1 MVKKLLTFLTLFL
14 ILGGNANSKI
24 IEYSNC
30 ISGKRIAFPKN
41 LELTNN
47 PDDYKHYNVGEYKV
61 TQKLFNEYNKFYYGP
76 NSKVAKKITQGYWLY
91 QTDSYDGNEVLG
103 MLKDEFEKYIVK
115 KKLKTINRVDKNIWT
130 IDTKS
135 GIVTHIFEFNSDYL
149 NWQRDQERRNK
160 ELNKSKG
167 ATNIDK
173 LWSVWNEV
181 INRLEIK
188 KYKILDYAGGSIFAV
203 NIKQIDKYILN
214 QVETIRIDLDKHL
227 ITSGWH
233 KDIMSGEDHQV
244 FYKYTCMPGSF
255 VNDGGEKGSGISSG
269 TAFFITRDGYLLTN
283 HHVVNGCSISKLSYK
298 NKEYETKL
306 IATDK
311 TLDLALLKATIR
323 PENYIEF
330 SSSDPKKLQKIFVAG
345 YPLGKG
351 LSDDLK
357 ITSGIVSS
365 LKGFKDNSNEIQV
378 DAAINPGNS
387 GGPIVNES
395 GELVAIAVSGL
406 SKKSTESINFG
417 IKADAARTFLKTNKV
432 SPSISRFSFSNN
444 SDKLL
449 KILEDSTV
457 YTFCNK

>member
-1 MVKKLLTFLTLFL
+1 MKKLFYL
-14 ILGGNANSKI
+14 ILVLGLLLGGVASAKDKIFFFSCIGKIEFGGGGVSKVKDIVDEYKITIPNKLSTTPNNKTDSIFYILENINSNALGVRVWELFGGFKNQENVHQLVEVQYGYDVVKVVNFSHVFENNIMITNANLIFKNKDNSK
-24 IEYSNC
+24 EQ
-30 ISGKRIAFPKN
+30 R
-41 LELTNN
+41 
-47 PDDYKHYNVGEYKV
+47 EYKDSLSLN
-61 TQKLFNEYNKFYYGP
+61 TGLYTSKGTIKEDNKESITYWDVI
-76 NSKVAKKITQGYWLY
+76 SKC
-91 QTDSYDGNEVLG
+91 
-103 MLKDEFEKYIVK
+103 
-115 KKLKTINRVDKNIWT
+115 
-130 IDTKS
+130 DTKE
-135 GIVTHIFEFNSDYL
+135 IYNYFNSISDS
-149 NWQRDQERRNK
+149 Q
-160 ELNKSKG
+160 
-167 ATNIDK
+167 
-173 LWSVWNEV
+173 
-181 INRLEIK
+181 
-188 KYKILDYAGGSIFAV
+188 
-203 NIKQIDKYILN
+203 
-214 QVETIRIDLDKHL
+214 
-227 ITSGWH
+227 
-233 KDIMSGEDHQV
+233 
-244 FYKYTCMPGSF
+244 
-255 VNDGGEKGSGISSG
+255 EKGSGISSG

-298 NKEYETKL
+298 NKDYDTKL

-311 TLDLALLKATIR
+311 TLDLALLKANIR

-395 GELVAIAVSGL
+395 GELVAIAVSGM
-406 SKKSTESINFG
+406 SKKLTESINFG

-457 YTFCNK
+457 YTYCNK

>member
-1 MVKKLLTFLTLFL
+1 VRKFFFIIFLFL
-14 ILGGNANSKI
+14 ITTPVKANFI
-24 IEYSNC
+24 TFNQC
-30 ISGKRIAFPKN
+30 ISATLAIEDNKYRDKFKKKSDVKWSQDLWDRQNYGFYFYQKFKEYEKSKMNYLIGEINDKKQKELIKQGYKKIKIYEKYSFSINLASKVITELILNSDEYVNIRNNNERSLYSTFP
-41 LELTNN
+41 E
-47 PDDYKHYNVGEYKV
+47 EYKGYELLE
-61 TQKLFNEYNKFYYGP
+61 TEKSY
-76 NSKVAKKITQGYWLY
+76 IT
-91 QTDSYDGNEVLG
+91 
-103 MLKDEFEKYIVK
+103 
-115 KKLKTINRVDKNIWT
+115 
-130 IDTKS
+130 
-135 GIVTHIFEFNSDYL
+135 
-149 NWQRDQERRNK
+149 
-160 ELNKSKG
+160 
-167 ATNIDK
+167 
-173 LWSVWNEV
+173 
-181 INRLEIK
+181 
-188 KYKILDYAGGSIFAV
+188 KYKISAYADGIIIAQEINKNYGKP
-203 NIKQIDKYILN
+203 IKL
-214 QVETIRIDLDKHL
+214 TIDLNNNTIQRKSSLYYNSDQINCNSSNSL
-227 ITSGWH
+227 SGNS
-233 KDIMSGEDHQV
+233 KS
-244 FYKYTCMPGSF
+244 
-255 VNDGGEKGSGISSG
+255 SSG

-298 NKEYETKL
+298 NKDYDTKL

-311 TLDLALLKATIR
+311 TLDLALLKANIR

-406 SKKSTESINFG
+406 SKKLTESINFG

-457 YTFCNK
+457 YTYCNK

>member
-1 MVKKLLTFLTLFL
+1 M
-14 ILGGNANSKI
+14 LGGTANSKI

-30 ISGKRIAFPKN
+30 IWGRIGFPKN
-41 LELTNN
+41 LERTNN
-47 PDDYKHYNVGEYKV
+47 PDDYKFYDPGEYKV

-76 NSKVAKKITQGYWLY
+76 NSNEAKQVQPPHWLY
-91 QTDSYDGNEVLG
+91 QTDSYSGEDVLRWF
-103 MLKDEFEKYIVK
+103 KDDFEKYIVK
-115 KKLKTINRVDKNIWT
+115 QKLKTINYIRKNIWT
-130 IDTKS
+130 INVNS
-135 GIVTHIFEFNSDYL
+135 GIVTNTFEFNSDYY
-149 NWQRDQERRNK
+149 NWKQEQNWRNR

-167 ATNIDK
+167 LDVDGSHFI
-173 LWSVWNEV
+173 WNSFTEK
-181 INRLEIK
+181 LEIT
-188 KYKILDYAGGSIFAV
+188 KYKILDYAGGLIFAA
-203 NIKQIDKYILN
+203 NIKELDKYILD
-214 QVETIRIDLDKHL
+214 QVETIRIDLDKHT
-227 ITSGWH
+227 IARGSYKRIISGVERP
-233 KDIMSGEDHQV
+233 S
-244 FYKYTCMPGSF
+244 YTCMPGSF
-255 VNDGGEKGSGISSG
+255 VNDEGEKGSGTSSG

-298 NKEYETKL
+298 NKDYDTKL

-311 TLDLALLKATIR
+311 TLDLALLKANIR

-395 GELVAIAVSGL
+395 GELVAIAVSGM
-406 SKKSTESINFG
+406 SKKLTESINFG

-432 SPSISRFSFSNN
+432 SPSISRFSFSND

-457 YTFCNK
+457 YTYCNK

>member
-1 MVKKLLTFLTLFL
+1 MKKLFSL
-14 ILGGNANSKI
+14 ILVLGFLFSGVARAGNNFTFVSNFEDKSFFISCSAKGNYEIGGDVYTRTIIDEYKITVGKLKSTKDPSKELLYPKSITIINTNANQSDMKKRLHFNLYRTDKLDNTARIFDIRYNEKI
-24 IEYSNC
+24 INVFDDRGPAGVYMNYTMSISL
-30 ISGKRIAFPKN
+30 ISGIYKIDYKDVMQSNRNDYTQYNAIGKCSGLGSLLSF
-41 LELTNN
+41 LENN
-47 PDDYKHYNVGEYKV
+47 PN
-61 TQKLFNEYNKFYYGP
+61 
-76 NSKVAKKITQGYWLY
+76 
-91 QTDSYDGNEVLG
+91 
-103 MLKDEFEKYIVK
+103 
-115 KKLKTINRVDKNIWT
+115 
-130 IDTKS
+130 
-135 GIVTHIFEFNSDYL
+135 
-149 NWQRDQERRNK
+149 
-160 ELNKSKG
+160 
-167 ATNIDK
+167 
-173 LWSVWNEV
+173 
-181 INRLEIK
+181 
-188 KYKILDYAGGSIFAV
+188 
-203 NIKQIDKYILN
+203 
-214 QVETIRIDLDKHL
+214 
-227 ITSGWH
+227 
-233 KDIMSGEDHQV
+233 
-244 FYKYTCMPGSF
+244 
-255 VNDGGEKGSGISSG
+255 EKGSGASSG
-269 TAFFITRDGYLLTN
+269 TAFFISRDGYLLTN

-298 NKEYETKL
+298 KKDYDTKL

-311 TLDLALLKATIR
+311 TLDLALLKANIR

-395 GELVAIAVSGL
+395 GELVAIAVSGM
-406 SKKSTESINFG
+406 SKKLTESINFG

-457 YTFCNK
+457 YTYCNK

>member
-1 MVKKLLTFLTLFL
+1 MRYLILFLVFFSAPVKAEFITLEKCIFAQGAIKDSKFKDNFKNISDVKWSQELWERQNYHFFFPQKYKKYDKNKRVELGWRLTDDEQKKL
-14 ILGGNANSKI
+14 I
-24 IEYSNC
+24 
-30 ISGKRIAFPKN
+30 
-41 LELTNN
+41 NN
-47 PDDYKHYNVGEYKV
+47 GY
-61 TQKLFNEYNKFYYGP
+61 
-76 NSKVAKKITQGYWLY
+76 KKIKEYEKNSISIDTQSNVITWIKIN
-91 QTDSYDGNEVLG
+91 TDELVDIKNDNLRSHASTYPG
-103 MLKDEFEKYIVK
+103 KFSEFELSALSTKKDQITKYKITSYADQVLIAEEITTLPNGY
-115 KKLKTINRVDKNIWT
+115 KLIISLEKNT
-130 IDTKS
+130 
-135 GIVTHIFEFNSDYL
+135 VH
-149 NWQRDQERRNK
+149 QERRRVFQIHNFICK
-160 ELNKSKG
+160 PKNFSSG
-167 ATNIDK
+167 
-173 LWSVWNEV
+173 SS
-181 INRLEIK
+181 
-188 KYKILDYAGGSIFAV
+188 AG
-203 NIKQIDKYILN
+203 
-214 QVETIRIDLDKHL
+214 
-227 ITSGWH
+227 
-233 KDIMSGEDHQV
+233 
-244 FYKYTCMPGSF
+244 P
-255 VNDGGEKGSGISSG
+255 SSG
-269 TAFFITRDGYLLTN
+269 TAFFISRDGYLLTN

-298 NKEYETKL
+298 GKDYDTKL

-311 TLDLALLKATIR
+311 TLDLALLKANIR

-395 GELVAIAVSGL
+395 GELVAIAVSGM
-406 SKKSTESINFG
+406 SKKLTESINFG

-457 YTFCNK
+457 YTYCNK

>member
-1 MVKKLLTFLTLFL
+1 M
-14 ILGGNANSKI
+14 LGGTANSKI

-30 ISGKRIAFPKN
+30 IGQSMGFRIVFPKN
-41 LELTNN
+41 TERTNN
-47 PDDYKHYNVGEYKV
+47 PDDYKIYNAGEYKV

-76 NSKVAKKITQGYWLY
+76 NSNEAKEIRPGYWLY
-91 QTDSYDGNEVLG
+91 QTDSYEGAEVLRWF
-103 MLKDEFEKYIVK
+103 KDDFEKNIVR
-115 KKLKTINRVDKNIWT
+115 KKLKTTNRINKDIWT
-130 IDTKS
+130 IDAKS
-135 GIVTHIFEFNSDYL
+135 GIVTNTWELNSDYYD
-149 NWQRDQERRNK
+149 WQREQEWRNN
-160 ELNKSKG
+160 ELNKSKW
-167 ATNIDK
+167 ANSNELSLI
-173 LWSVWNEV
+173 WNER

-188 KYKILDYAGGSIFAV
+188 KYKILDYAGGLIFAV
-203 NIKQIDKYILN
+203 NIKQIDKYILD
-214 QVETIRIDLDKHL
+214 QVETIRIDLDKHT

-233 KDIMSGEDHQV
+233 KNIMSGEDNLT
-244 FYKYTCMPGSF
+244 YKYTCMLGSF
-255 VNDGGEKGSGISSG
+255 VNNGGEKGSGTSSG
-269 TAFFITRDGYLLTN
+269 TAFFISRDGYLLTN

-298 NKEYETKL
+298 GKDYNTKL

-311 TLDLALLKATIR
+311 TLDLALLKANIR

-330 SSSDPKKLQKIFVAG
+330 SSNDPKKLQKIFVAG

-395 GELVAIAVSGL
+395 GELVAIAVAGM
-406 SKKSTESINFG
+406 SKKLTESINFG

-432 SPSISRFSFSNN
+432 SPSISRFSFSND

-457 YTFCNK
+457 YTYCNK

>member
-1 MVKKLLTFLTLFL
+1 MLNGPKNYGKDRTIIFFFPQKYKKYDKNKRVELGWRLTDDEQKKL
-14 ILGGNANSKI
+14 I
-24 IEYSNC
+24 
-30 ISGKRIAFPKN
+30 
-41 LELTNN
+41 NN
-47 PDDYKHYNVGEYKV
+47 GY
-61 TQKLFNEYNKFYYGP
+61 
-76 NSKVAKKITQGYWLY
+76 KKIKEY
-91 QTDSYDGNEVLG
+91 
-103 MLKDEFEKYIVK
+103 EKNSIS
-115 KKLKTINRVDKNIWT
+115 
-130 IDTKS
+130 IDTQSNVITWIKINTDELVDIMNDNLRS
-135 GIVTHIFEFNSDYL
+135 HASTYPGKFSEYELSALSTK
-149 NWQRDQERRNK
+149 K
-160 ELNKSKG
+160 E
-167 ATNIDK
+167 
-173 LWSVWNEV
+173 
-181 INRLEIK
+181 EIT
-188 KYKILDYAGGSIFAV
+188 KYKITSYADQVLIAEEITTLPYGYKLIISLEKNTVHQEEERRFFEIQNFICKPKNFSSGSSA
-203 NIKQIDKYILN
+203 
-214 QVETIRIDLDKHL
+214 
-227 ITSGWH
+227 G
-233 KDIMSGEDHQV
+233 
-244 FYKYTCMPGSF
+244 P
-255 VNDGGEKGSGISSG
+255 SSG

-298 NKEYETKL
+298 KKNYDTKL

-311 TLDLALLKATIR
+311 TLDLALLKANIR

-395 GELVAIAVSGL
+395 GELVAIAVSGM
-406 SKKSTESINFG
+406 SKKLTESINFG
-417 IKADAARTFLKTNKV
+417 IKADAVRTFLKTNKV

-457 YTFCNK
+457 YTYCNK